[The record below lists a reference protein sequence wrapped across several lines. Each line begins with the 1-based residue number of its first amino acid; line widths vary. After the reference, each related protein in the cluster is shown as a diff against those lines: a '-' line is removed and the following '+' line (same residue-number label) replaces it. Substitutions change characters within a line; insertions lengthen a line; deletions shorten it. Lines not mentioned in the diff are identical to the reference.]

1 MRDQVLWRKTAQI
14 IQLAAEELDVSVER
28 AMDMFYNSETFALL
42 DNPDSGLQLMGD
54 RYVLDS
60 FLRELASQQP

>member
-1 MRDQVLWRKTAQI
+1 MWRKTARI
-14 IQLAAEELDVSVER
+14 IQLAAEELDVPVER

>member
-1 MRDQVLWRKTAQI
+1 MRDQVLWRKTARI
-14 IQLAAEELDVSVER
+14 IQLAAEELDVPVER

-60 FLRELASQQP
+60 FLRELASRQP

>member
-1 MRDQVLWRKTAQI
+1 MWRKTARI

-60 FLRELASQQP
+60 FLRELASRQP

>member
-1 MRDQVLWRKTAQI
+1 MWRKTARI